1 MMGSVMV
8 SGALSVVL
16 VSGAWV
22 DFSVFFVVAGMPVVS
37 VVWGFAVSLLVSP
50 AVPHPNAVVRQTS
63 IALARIR
70 ERILFIYSPFNF
82 DDLV

>member
-37 VVWGFAVSLLVSP
+37 VV
-50 AVPHPNAVVRQTS
+50 
-63 IALARIR
+63 
-70 ERILFIYSPFNF
+70 
-82 DDLV
+82 